1 IEQWDANRIARSL
14 CQAMA
19 GDSASGLI
27 VLFEALCSA
36 TNLLYYPEVAAATV
50 KYITSRIDAGNP
62 PKIGTRLL
70 PGVMAL
76 CVHDDLRI
84 QQWACRSLK
93 PVNSKHTQISAD
105 SIVDVFACLL
115 KELALRAKSRTP
127 YALSSSGALPPHIDK
142 VNFPFSSEV
151 SLWSGLRMVLG
162 KLSDQSKQDLL
173 LKLDG
178 YPVIVLQLVMGLTG
192 SDFVEGLRAFAGIIG
207 AADRRAVWPKISQHL
222 KITPADF
229 AQVVLKHQA
238 VRGHFYS
245 DTTEPADL
253 SDDGLRDLRRKLKP
267 ALEWVLPFINSL
279 SLPHDAPA
287 VVALL
292 NGLLYT
298 IRSDSSVPLTRA
310 ALAVLTGVHIIT
322 HCFALAPGEKF
333 LADGSFLL
341 GEFLDQRLQT
351 FIDIVQNRD
360 PLSQSELVMDGVEEL
375 IDKMLREDL
384 SDAHT
389 GISTISLAAQKLR
402 DCHTQHTRLD
412 TELVDDPPTL
422 IRFLPLWTALLADL
436 LNTNIAKKALSAT
449 SYLLLFDSLPDDFVA
464 HLPVSWR
471 TVYDRFEQD
480 RLDILVLLKQY
491 LDGVAY
497 SLEGRDVELR
507 MEFERLVFDSLVR
520 FLVSPAKSLHH
531 ASLCILR
538 GVSLDSS
545 SDDIDSDPS
554 TMDYS
559 DLDMTCYEIL
569 KRHGNQLL
577 ISLTEATNNCK
588 FLVNYNRPAH
598 SCSSSTA
605 LLARTTVLAVT
616 DLAESKGTEAVA
628 GLFFAFCDLL
638 GSILKA
644 SSANVIQT
652 SGRGIYTGAVTVVF
666 QTVYSML
673 NTMECSDFV
682 RAVKGNNS
690 LDENEAF
697 HKLSNCVSEMLNY
710 LEGSDELNV
719 SVDIVKAFGLIAN
732 GLSISPGIK
741 MLCPRETVQALVEG
755 TRGCLDP
762 RQRQSFAG
770 ITAMPVWEKRAHA
783 NSKTKPVQIIF
794 DDEEAL
800 AAVDH
805 YDLSD
810 ILGANGEVIE
820 IDSSPAT
827 SPVMSLTTSSLVPT
841 ALPAHLDPGPPV
853 VRPPPSVPTS
863 WAPTTTA
870 PAPATA
876 AAAPQPSR
884 RVVSIPDRKAADNDD
899 DVVEVHFTSEDT
911 VTSQRKR
918 QTSMDF
924 WIPQNSRRA
933 GTAAAPSARPFGSTT
948 STAATSKGKKTGG
961 SSVLDQ
967 LRNKSVQDHRLL
979 MPSTM
984 TIPRQVVKAPRSMAT
999 VPVDKWAS
1007 EHFSD
1012 PYAPMAIESTI
1023 HARDVSK
1030 KALEEMERDR
1040 VARGKHPVS
1049 QTTSDDS
1056 DSSSSDDEAD
1066 GTGEMKSASGLAGL
1080 MKIRKPSATRAVPRR
1095 TMMILQPNGDLLAGG
1110 IRGHGGAAGGL
1121 LMSREA
1127 REQALAK
1134 QREKLRLTPS
1144 MSLLHKR
1151 LLGWEYHATGD
1162 VPPDVPLSGLTKV
1175 IDLYDSHA
1183 QYFS

>member
-1 IEQWDANRIARSL
+1 
-14 CQAMA
+14 
-19 GDSASGLI
+19 
-27 VLFEALCSA
+27 
-36 TNLLYYPEVAAATV
+36 
-50 KYITSRIDAGNP
+50 
-62 PKIGTRLL
+62 
-70 PGVMAL
+70 
-76 CVHDDLRI
+76 
-84 QQWACRSLK
+84 
-93 PVNSKHTQISAD
+93 
-105 SIVDVFACLL
+105 
-115 KELALRAKSRTP
+115 
-127 YALSSSGALPPHIDK
+127 
-142 VNFPFSSEV
+142 
-151 SLWSGLRMVLG
+151 
-162 KLSDQSKQDLL
+162 
-173 LKLDG
+173 
-178 YPVIVLQLVMGLTG
+178 
-192 SDFVEGLRAFAGIIG
+192 
-207 AADRRAVWPKISQHL
+207 
-222 KITPADF
+222 
-229 AQVVLKHQA
+229 VVLKHQA

-298 IRSDSSVPLTRA
+298 IRSDPNVPLTRA

-384 SDAHT
+384 SDSHT

-402 DCHTQHTRLD
+402 DCYTQHTRLD

-449 SYLLLFDSLPDDFVA
+449 SYFLLFDSLPDDFVA

-480 RLDILVLLKQY
+480 RLGILVLLKQY

-762 RQRQSFAG
+762 RQRQSFAS

-783 NSKTKPVQIIF
+783 NSKTKP
-794 DDEEAL
+794 
-800 AAVDH
+800 
-805 YDLSD
+805 
-810 ILGANGEVIE
+810 
-820 IDSSPAT
+820 
-827 SPVMSLTTSSLVPT
+827 
-841 ALPAHLDPGPPV
+841 
-853 VRPPPSVPTS
+853 
-863 WAPTTTA
+863 
-870 PAPATA
+870 
-876 AAAPQPSR
+876 
-884 RVVSIPDRKAADNDD
+884 
-899 DVVEVHFTSEDT
+899 
-911 VTSQRKR
+911 
-918 QTSMDF
+918 
-924 WIPQNSRRA
+924 
-933 GTAAAPSARPFGSTT
+933 
-948 STAATSKGKKTGG
+948 
-961 SSVLDQ
+961 
-967 LRNKSVQDHRLL
+967 
-979 MPSTM
+979 
-984 TIPRQVVKAPRSMAT
+984 
-999 VPVDKWAS
+999 
-1007 EHFSD
+1007 
-1012 PYAPMAIESTI
+1012 
-1023 HARDVSK
+1023 
-1030 KALEEMERDR
+1030 
-1040 VARGKHPVS
+1040 
-1049 QTTSDDS
+1049 
-1056 DSSSSDDEAD
+1056 
-1066 GTGEMKSASGLAGL
+1066 
-1080 MKIRKPSATRAVPRR
+1080 
-1095 TMMILQPNGDLLAGG
+1095 
-1110 IRGHGGAAGGL
+1110 
-1121 LMSREA
+1121 
-1127 REQALAK
+1127 
-1134 QREKLRLTPS
+1134 
-1144 MSLLHKR
+1144 
-1151 LLGWEYHATGD
+1151 
-1162 VPPDVPLSGLTKV
+1162 
-1175 IDLYDSHA
+1175 
-1183 QYFS
+1183 